1 MKQRFKVVFAVS
13 VLCLLLLTSLFLM
26 GGAAQNS
33 AQFGRIYIPLLLLN
47 ALGLIVLIVLIGTN
61 IRHLIQQL
69 RSGTPGAKLTRRL
82 VKMFIIMAVIPV
94 SIVYAFSLDF
104 LRQGI
109 DSWFDVRIG
118 QALTDSMQLSRDAL
132 DLRMR
137 ELLRQTTQMAEE
149 LDQPEQPISPLNL
162 EQLHAPGSTLVV
174 NTYPAGYN
182 LDTLR
187 SRSGAEE
194 LALLSIKGH
203 VIASSSGETNIVPNS
218 PDETIL
224 LQLQQGSNYIA
235 LDPLGDKR
243 LVVRV
248 VVRIPGQKDA
258 SGNIMILQAIYP
270 ISGNMNQQAET
281 VQAAFAEYQEL
292 AYLREQLKISFT
304 MTLTLVLLSTILAA
318 VWAAFYTA
326 RRLTAP
332 ILDLAA
338 GTAAVAQGEYETT
351 IQVSSEDD
359 LGFLVNSFNQM
370 TRKIALARDEI
381 RRSRD
386 HLETQRAYLEAVLDR
401 LSSGVLTLDREHHI
415 RTANPSVAHILRV
428 PLDQLSGR
436 SLQEISTRHGHLQ
449 AFKKALTPHLDGSES
464 DWQQQLELFGS
475 GGHQVLMCRGT
486 ALTDSDKGE
495 TDHVIVFDDITALL
509 RGQRDAA
516 WSEVARRLAHE
527 IKNPLTPI
535 QLSAERL
542 RHKYLHSMPP
552 ADAEV
557 LDRLTHTIVQQV
569 ETMKVMVNSFSDY
582 ARSPH
587 MQPEAVAL
595 NRLVNEVIDLFRNVD
610 PKATIETDLVA
621 DLPALQG
628 DPARLRQVL
637 NNLIKNALEAG
648 SEGTPWVRV
657 SSRIVRVSTT
667 TVIELRIED
676 RGPGIEEE
684 LLARIF
690 EPYVTSKTK
699 GTGLGL
705 AIVKKIIEEHS
716 GMVWLENIPGGG
728 ACAVIQLPVSR
739 EPEATVTTIKEETV

>member
-1 MKQRFKVVFAVS
+1 MKQRTKVLLGVS

-26 GGAAQNS
+26 GGATQNS
-33 AQFGRIYIPLLLLN
+33 AQFGRLYIPLLLLN
-47 ALGLIVLIVLIGTN
+47 AGGLVVLIVLIGAN
-61 IRHLIQQL
+61 IRRLIRQL

-82 VKMFIIMAVIPV
+82 VKVFIIMAVIPV
-94 SIVYAFSLDF
+94 TIVYAFSLDF

-118 QALTDSMQLSRDAL
+118 QALSDSMQLSRDAL

-149 LDQPEQPISPLNL
+149 IDQPEQPISPLSL
-162 EQLHAPGSTLVV
+162 EQLRNPDSTLVV
-174 NTYPAGYN
+174 NTYPAGYR
-182 LDTLR
+182 LDTIR
-187 SRSGAEE
+187 NRGGAEE
-194 LALLSIKGH
+194 LALLSIKGRM
-203 VIASSSGETNIVPNS
+203 IASSSSETDIVPNS

-235 LDPLGDKR
+235 LDPLSGKR

-248 VVRIPGQKDA
+248 VVRVPGQKDA
-258 SGNIMILQAIYP
+258 SGNAMILQAIYP
-270 ISGNMNQQAET
+270 ISSDMNEQAET

-292 AYLREQLKISFT
+292 SYLRQQLKISFT
-304 MTLTLVLLSTILAA
+304 MTLTLVLLSTVLAA

-338 GTAAVAQGEYETT
+338 GTAAVAEGEYETT
-351 IQVSSEDD
+351 IQVSSQDD
-359 LGFLVNSFNQM
+359 LGFLVKSFNQM
-370 TRKIALARDEI
+370 TRKIAQARDEI

-386 HLETQRAYLEAVLDR
+386 HLESQRAYLEAVLDR
-401 LSSGVLTLDREHHI
+401 LSSGVLTLDHEHCI
-415 RTANPSVAHILRV
+415 RTANPSVAQILRV
-428 PLDQLSGR
+428 PLAQVNGHTLH
-436 SLQEISTRHGHLQ
+436 EISSL
-449 AFKKALTPHLDGSES
+449 FPHLEAFEKAIVPHLEGNAD

-486 ALTDSDKGE
+486 ALTDSDREE

-542 RHKYLHSMPP
+542 RHKYLRSMP
-552 ADAEV
+552 ARDAEV

-569 ETMKVMVNSFSDY
+569 DTMKVMVNTFSDY
-582 ARSPH
+582 ARSPRI
-587 MQPEAVAL
+587 QPEPIVL
-595 NRLVNEVIDLFRNVD
+595 NDLVNEVIDLFRNVD
-610 PKATIETDLVA
+610 PKATIVTDLGA
-621 DLPALQG
+621 DLPALQA

-637 NNLIKNALEAG
+637 NNLIKNALEAV
-648 SEGTPWVRV
+648 SEGAPWVRI
-657 SSRIVRVSTT
+657 SSRVLPDAAV
-667 TVIELRIED
+667 VELRIED
-676 RGPGIEEE
+676 QGPGIEEQ
-684 LLARIF
+684 LLGRIF
-690 EPYVTSKTK
+690 EPYVTSKAR

-705 AIVKKIIEEHS
+705 AIVKKIIEEH
-716 GMVWLENIPGGG
+716 GGVVWLENRPQGG
-728 ACAVIQLPVSR
+728 ACAVIQLPI
-739 EPEATVTTIKEETV
+739 PAATSNTATATDKETV

>member
-1 MKQRFKVVFAVS
+1 MNQRTKMLIGVS
-13 VLCLLLLTSLFLM
+13 VICMLLLTSLFLM
-26 GGAAQNS
+26 GGATQNS
-33 AQFGRIYIPLLLLN
+33 AQFGRLYIPLLLLN
-47 ALGLIVLIVLIGTN
+47 AGGLIVLIVLIGAN
-61 IRHLIQQL
+61 IRRLIRQL

-94 SIVYAFSLDF
+94 TIVYAFSLDF

-137 ELLRQTTQMAEE
+137 ELLRQTTQMADE
-149 LDQPEQPISPLNL
+149 LDQPEQVISPLNL
-162 EQLHAPGSTLVV
+162 ERLHDPGNTLVV

-182 LDTLR
+182 LDTIR
-187 SRSGAEE
+187 TRSGAEE
-194 LALLSIKGH
+194 LALLSIKGR
-203 VIASSSGETNIVPNS
+203 VIASSSSEADIVPNS

-235 LDPLGDKR
+235 LEPLEGKR
-243 LVVRV
+243 LAVRV
-248 VVRIPGQKDA
+248 VVKVPGQKDA
-258 SGNIMILQAIYP
+258 SGNAMILQAIYP
-270 ISGNMNQQAET
+270 ISSDMNEQAET

-292 AYLREQLKISFT
+292 SYLREQLKISFT
-304 MTLTLVLLSTILAA
+304 MTLTLVLLSTVLAA

-338 GTAAVAQGEYETT
+338 GTAAVAEGEYETT
-351 IQVSSEDD
+351 IQVSSQDD
-359 LGFLVNSFNQM
+359 LGFLVKSFNQM
-370 TRKIALARDEI
+370 TRKIAQARDEI

-386 HLETQRAYLEAVLDR
+386 HLESQRAYLEAVLDR
-401 LSSGVLTLDREHHI
+401 LSSGVLTLDREHRI
-415 RTANPSVAHILRV
+415 RTANPSVAQILRV
-428 PLDQLSGR
+428 PLLQLNGHT
-436 SLQEISTRHGHLQ
+436 LGEISTRFPHLQ
-449 AFKKALTPHLDGSES
+449 AFEKALTPHLHGTES

-486 ALTDSDKGE
+486 ALTDSDSGD

-542 RHKYLHSMPP
+542 RHKYLRSMP
-552 ADAEV
+552 AKDAEV

-569 ETMKVMVNSFSDY
+569 ETMKVMVNTFSDY

-587 MQPEAVAL
+587 MQREPVTL
-595 NRLVNEVIDLFRNVD
+595 NKLIGEVVDLFRNVD
-610 PKATIETDLVA
+610 PKAAIVTELAA
-621 DLPALQG
+621 DLPPMQG

-637 NNLIKNALEAG
+637 NNLLKNALEAG
-648 SEGTPWVRV
+648 SEGTPWVRI
-657 SSRIVRVSTT
+657 SSRTVELASTS
-667 TVIELRIED
+667 VVEVRIED
-676 RGPGIEEE
+676 QGPGIEDE

-690 EPYVTSKTK
+690 EPYVTSKAR

-705 AIVKKIIEEHS
+705 AIVKKIIEEHD
-716 GMVWLENIPGGG
+716 GVVWLENRPQGG
-728 ACAVIQLPVSR
+728 ACAVIQLPIPGDVNNL
-739 EPEATVTTIKEETV
+739 ATSTDEETV

>member
-1 MKQRFKVVFAVS
+1 MKQRAKVLLGVS

-26 GGAAQNS
+26 GGATQNS
-33 AQFGRIYIPLLLLN
+33 AQFGRLYIPLLLLN
-47 ALGLIVLIVLIGTN
+47 ATGLIILITLIGAN
-61 IRHLIQQL
+61 IRRLIHQL

-94 SIVYAFSLDF
+94 TIVYAFSLDF

-149 LDQPEQPISPLNL
+149 LDQPGQSISPLNL
-162 EQLHAPGSTLVV
+162 EQLHNPGSTLVV

-182 LDTLR
+182 LDTMR
-187 SRSGAEE
+187 DRSGAEE
-194 LALLSIKGH
+194 LALMSIKGRM
-203 VIASSSGETNIVPNS
+203 IASSSSETNIVPNS

-235 LDPLGDKR
+235 LDPLADKR

-248 VVRIPGQKDA
+248 VVRVPGQKDA
-258 SGNIMILQAIYP
+258 SGNAMILQAIYP
-270 ISGNMNQQAET
+270 ISSDMNEQAET

-292 AYLREQLKISFT
+292 SYLREQLKISFT
-304 MTLTLVLLSTILAA
+304 MTLTLVLLSTVLAA

-338 GTAAVAQGEYETT
+338 GTAAVAEGEYETT
-351 IQVSSEDD
+351 IQVSSQDD
-359 LGFLVNSFNQM
+359 LGFLVKSFNQM
-370 TRKIALARDEI
+370 TRKIAQARDEI

-386 HLETQRAYLEAVLDR
+386 HLENQRAYLEAVLDR
-401 LSSGVLTLDREHHI
+401 LSSGVLTLGRGHRI
-415 RTANPSVAHILRV
+415 RTANPSVAQILRV
-428 PLDQLSGR
+428 PLAEIIGRTLHEISGR
-436 SLQEISTRHGHLQ
+436 FPHLE
-449 AFKKALTPHLDGSES
+449 AFETAIVPHLDEHTG

-486 ALTDSDKGE
+486 ALVDSDRE
-495 TDHVIVFDDITALL
+495 DTDHVIVFDDITALL

-542 RHKYLHSMPP
+542 RHKYLHSMP
-552 ADAEV
+552 ARDAEV

-569 ETMKVMVNSFSDY
+569 ETMKVMVNTFSDY
-582 ARSPH
+582 ARSPRI
-587 MQPEAVAL
+587 QPQPLAL
-595 NRLVNEVIDLFRNVD
+595 NDLVNEVVDLFRNVD
-610 PKATIETDLVA
+610 PKAAVVTDLAA
-621 DLPALQG
+621 DLPPLQA

-637 NNLIKNALEAG
+637 NNLIKNALEAVG
-648 SEGTPWVRV
+648 DGTPWVRI
-657 SSRIVRVSTT
+657 SSRMLADAAAAVV
-667 TVIELRIED
+667 ELRIED

-684 LLARIF
+684 LLGRIF
-690 EPYVTSKTK
+690 EPYVTSKAR

-705 AIVKKIIEEHS
+705 AIVKKIIEEH
-716 GMVWLENIPGGG
+716 GGVVWLENRAQGG
-728 ACAVIQLPVSR
+728 ACAVIQLPVPGMTSTTTATD
-739 EPEATVTTIKEETV
+739 EEAV